1 MDNATFRGKLY
12 KIDDYPGIVSSDDFN
27 DVVQG
32 EVYLLHQINIARCL
46 LDQYE
51 EFGQEF
57 PDPNE
62 FTRQKHAVL
71 LKDGRMDLC
80 LQLLHGRFDID

>member
-1 MDNATFRGKLY
+1 M
-12 KIDDYPGIVSSDDFN
+12 
-27 DVVQG
+27 
-32 EVYLLHQINIARCL
+32 LHQINIACCL